1 MFIFLVGAADVIVFL
16 LFPLVVCLLLCPF
29 ALRLALSASPNEAHF
44 DMVRELYRTKLIS
57 TWFVSLAERSSFRQA
72 HFDKLNEL
80 NNPVVMVFGG
90 SPLVANV

>member
-29 ALRLALSASPNEAHF
+29 ALQLALSASPNE
-44 DMVRELYRTKLIS
+44 
-57 TWFVSLAERSSFRQA
+57 A

-80 NNPVVMVFGG
+80 NNPVVTAFGG
-90 SPLVANV
+90 SSCPNS